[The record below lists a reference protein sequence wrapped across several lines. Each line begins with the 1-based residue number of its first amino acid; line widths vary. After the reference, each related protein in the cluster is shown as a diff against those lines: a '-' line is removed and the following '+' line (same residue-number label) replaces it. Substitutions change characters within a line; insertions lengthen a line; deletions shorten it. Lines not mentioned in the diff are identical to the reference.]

1 MSTDIEKPVTNDP
14 EDGLFKNNTSSQ
26 SSFKKDLMPDNSSHL
41 SESERADGEHGNIL
55 SQYTEK
61 QVMVMGRN
69 YAIKYGLDPDLFA
82 KGAALAR
89 APNAF
94 NSMPFLTDEEKQG
107 LYLEQTK
114 KWHIPSRLWAV
125 VAAGAMA
132 AAVQGMDESVINGAT
147 LFYPKAFR
155 LQEHFPKNYDLV
167 EGLING
173 APYLMCSV
181 FACWTT
187 DLWNRYLGRKWTIF
201 WTCAISAVTC
211 IWSAVTNNWYHLFI
225 ARLFLGIGIGVKSAT
240 VPIYSAECSPKQIR
254 GSLCMLWQLF
264 TAVGIMFGYVAS
276 LAFYYVPKKS
286 FGTGLNWRLMLGS
299 ACIPAFIV
307 LFQIPFIP
315 ESPRWLMGKG
325 RHQEAFDSLAQ
336 LRYEKVAVARDLFYQ
351 FVLLQEEGSVN
362 IPVWKKVIQM
372 FTIRRNRNAA
382 IGSWIVMFM
391 QQFCGINVIAY
402 YSSTIFI
409 NAGLGEVKAMVF
421 GFGLVNS
428 VFALP
433 AFYTIDTFGRRNL
446 LLFAFPLMCIFLLIT
461 GFGFLIKHNQK
472 GQLAM
477 VATGIYIF
485 TVVYSTSEGPVPFP
499 YAAEAFPLYIR
510 DIGTSF
516 ATATCW
522 FFNFILA
529 FTFPRLLRAFTSCGA
544 FCFYAAWN
552 LVGWFLVL
560 WFVPETKQ
568 LTLEELD
575 DVFAV
580 PMYTHA
586 VYRTR
591 TFLRG
596 IQQHVFRRKNLP
608 EIPPIYTHQRMA
620 VTNPSWNEKTEVDH
634 IE

>member
-1 MSTDIEKPVTNDP
+1 MSFEEKPTTQDP
-14 EDGLFKNNTSSQ
+14 ESGLFKNNSSSQ
-26 SSFKKDLMPDNSSHL
+26 SSFKKDLLPDNSSHV

-69 YAIKYGLDPDLFA
+69 YALKYGLDPEIFA

-89 APNAF
+89 APNSY

-114 KWHIPSRLWAV
+114 KWHLPKKLFAV
-125 VAAGAMA
+125 IAAGAMA

-147 LFYPKAFR
+147 LFYPTAFR
-155 LQEHFPKNYDLV
+155 LKEKFPENYDLM
-167 EGLING
+167 EGLVNG
-173 APYLMCSV
+173 APYLFASV
-181 FACWTT
+181 VGAWTT
-187 DLWNRYLGRKWTIF
+187 DFWNRHLGRKWTIF

-211 IWSAVTNNWYHLFI
+211 VWSGFVNTYWHLII
-225 ARLFLGIGIGVKSAT
+225 ARLFLGLGIGVKSAT
-240 VPIYSAECSPKQIR
+240 VPVYCSECTPARVR
-254 GSLCMLWQLF
+254 GSLVLMWQLW
-264 TAVGIMFGYVAS
+264 TAAGIMLGYVAC
-276 LAFYYVPKKS
+276 LAFYYVPDKS

-299 ACIPAFIV
+299 ACIPAFII
-307 LFQIPFIP
+307 LFQIPFVP

-325 RHQEAFDSLAQ
+325 RHKEAYESLSS
-336 LRYEKVAVARDLFYQ
+336 LRFENVAAARDLFYQ
-351 FVLLQEEGSVN
+351 FVLLQEEEGNYDV
-362 IPVWKKVIQM
+362 PTWKRVIEM

-402 YSSTIFI
+402 YSSSIFI
-409 NAGLGEVKAMVF
+409 EAGISVINA
-421 GFGLVNS
+421 LVYAVS
-428 VFALP
+428 RQYL
-433 AFYTIDTFGRRNL
+433 
-446 LLFAFPLMCIFLLIT
+446 
-461 GFGFLIKHNQK
+461 H
-472 GQLAM
+472 
-477 VATGIYIF
+477 
-485 TVVYSTSEGPVPFP
+485 ST
-499 YAAEAFPLYIR
+499 
-510 DIGTSF
+510 
-516 ATATCW
+516 
-522 FFNFILA
+522 A
-529 FTFPRLLRAFTSCGA
+529 FTACGA
-544 FCFYAAWN
+544 FGFYAAWN
-552 LVGWFLVL
+552 LVGFFMVL
-560 WFVPETKQ
+560 WFLPETKQ

-586 VYRTR
+586 IYRTR

-596 IQQHVFRRKNLP
+596 FQEHVLRRKNLP